1 LTLTHIYLVDEEDKL
16 IEFVNNETLSDMR
29 LIVNNTPIH
38 LHKVIL
44 YSRSEMLRKLIE
56 SNPNEKMYHVND
68 LEVNVNLFIQL
79 VSECECVYFV
89 LFCFVLF

>member
-1 LTLTHIYLVDEEDKL
+1 VNKPTHTYLHKYLVDEEDKL
-16 IEFVNNETLSDMR
+16 IEFVNNETLPDMT

-44 YSRSEMLRKLIE
+44 YSRSEMLRKLIK
-56 SNPNEKMYHVND
+56 SNPNEKVYHIND

-79 VSECECVYFV
+79 VSVSVYFV
-89 LFCFVLF
+89 LF

>member
-1 LTLTHIYLVDEEDKL
+1 MRINHTLTLIVHKLTQTFSIDEEDKL

-56 SNPNEKMYHVND
+56 SNPNEKVYHIND
-68 LEVNVNLFIQL
+68 LEMNVNLFIQL
-79 VSECECVYFV
+79 VSE
-89 LFCFVLF
+89 